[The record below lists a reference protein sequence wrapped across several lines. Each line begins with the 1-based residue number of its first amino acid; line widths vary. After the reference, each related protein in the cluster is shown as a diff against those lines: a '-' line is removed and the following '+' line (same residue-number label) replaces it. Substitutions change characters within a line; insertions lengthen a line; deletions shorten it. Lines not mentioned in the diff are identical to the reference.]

1 MAITETDCVCI
12 VGSNGLENK
21 YGSMFKK
28 NGHYNDLEV
37 KHSRLLDD
45 RVISVQLINSALH
58 LLEVVF

>member
-1 MAITETDCVCI
+1 MDLKISMAVC
-12 VGSNGLENK
+12 L
-21 YGSMFKK
+21 KK